1 MYQTLSYN
9 SCITSY
15 KWRTSHGPYPV
26 FYCFLSFSS
35 EVIESEDCWFSC
47 SLISSP
53 HTSTLTSIFFTIR
66 NWQIAHSGLL
76 TRHTNYKFMCLSAY
90 WQWKFP
96 NEYTRIS
103 AVSKKQI
110 NKLWL
115 EYFQLQSDSSRR
127 KESSSNKTES
137 SDKRKRDESAK
148 KEKEKERDKEKQSDK
163 GREKEKVLIFII
175 ITPQGFHLMIGTG

>member
-1 MYQTLSYN
+1 
-9 SCITSY
+9 
-15 KWRTSHGPYPV
+15 
-26 FYCFLSFSS
+26 
-35 EVIESEDCWFSC
+35 
-47 SLISSP
+47 
-53 HTSTLTSIFFTIR
+53 
-66 NWQIAHSGLL
+66 
-76 TRHTNYKFMCLSAY
+76 MCLSAY

-96 NEYTRIS
+96 NEYRRIS